1 MIQIRNNIINSLNYR
16 LYTNMKNFI
25 NWLLSD
31 NPTKQQLK
39 NRKRCKKFF
48 KDYFGWGDTFME
60 IQFFILGLGFL
71 LFTLIVAFELGGV
84 I

>member
-1 MIQIRNNIINSLNYR
+1 
-16 LYTNMKNFI
+16 MKRFI
-25 NWLLSD
+25 DWLLSE

-39 NRKRCKKFF
+39 NRKRFKKFLRE
-48 KDYFGWGDTFME
+48 YFGWGDTFME

>member
-1 MIQIRNNIINSLNYR
+1 
-16 LYTNMKNFI
+16 MKRFI
-25 NWLLSD
+25 DWLLSE

-39 NRKRCKKFF
+39 NRKRFKKLLRE
-48 KDYFGWGDTFME
+48 YFGWGDTFME

-71 LFTLIVAFELGGV
+71 LFTLLVTLEIGGV

>member
-1 MIQIRNNIINSLNYR
+1 MRR
-16 LYTNMKNFI
+16 FI
-25 NWLLSD
+25 DWLLSE

-39 NRKRCKKFF
+39 NRKRFKKFLRE
-48 KDYFGWGDTFME
+48 YFGWGDTFME

-71 LFTLIVAFELGGV
+71 LFTLLVTLELGGV

>member
-1 MIQIRNNIINSLNYR
+1 
-16 LYTNMKNFI
+16 MKNFI

-39 NRKRCKKFF
+39 NRNRCKKFF

>member
-1 MIQIRNNIINSLNYR
+1 
-16 LYTNMKNFI
+16 MKNFI

-48 KDYFGWGDTFME
+48 KYYFGWFDTFME

>member
-1 MIQIRNNIINSLNYR
+1 
-16 LYTNMKNFI
+16 MKNFI

-39 NRKRCKKFF
+39 NRKRFKKFLRE
-48 KDYFGWGDTFME
+48 YFGWGDTFME

>member
-1 MIQIRNNIINSLNYR
+1 
-16 LYTNMKNFI
+16 MKRFI
-25 NWLLSD
+25 DWLLSE

-39 NRKRCKKFF
+39 NRKRFKKWSKKFLRE
-48 KDYFGWGDTFME
+48 YFGWGDTFME

-71 LFTLIVAFELGGV
+71 LFTLLVTLEIGGV

>member
-1 MIQIRNNIINSLNYR
+1 MRR
-16 LYTNMKNFI
+16 FI
-25 NWLLSD
+25 DWLLSE

-39 NRKRCKKFF
+39 NRKRFKKLLRE
-48 KDYFGWGDTFME
+48 YFGGGDTFME

-71 LFTLIVAFELGGV
+71 LFTLLVTLEIGGV

>member
-1 MIQIRNNIINSLNYR
+1 
-16 LYTNMKNFI
+16 MKNFI

-39 NRKRCKKFF
+39 NRKRFKKWSKKFF
-48 KDYFGWGDTFME
+48 KEYFGLGDTFIE
-60 IQFFILGLGFL
+60 LQFFLLGLGFL

>member
-1 MIQIRNNIINSLNYR
+1 
-16 LYTNMKNFI
+16 MKNFI

-60 IQFFILGLGFL
+60 IQFFILGLGFRFSPYNGRFIHKRRPL
-71 LFTLIVAFELGGV
+71 YINISGSKAEKYYILKIL
-84 I
+84 

>member
-1 MIQIRNNIINSLNYR
+1 
-16 LYTNMKNFI
+16 MKNFI

-39 NRKRCKKFF
+39 NRRRFKKWSKKIF
-48 KDYFGWGDTFME
+48 KEYFGWGDTFME
-60 IQFFILGLGFL
+60 LQFFLLGLGFL

>member
-1 MIQIRNNIINSLNYR
+1 
-16 LYTNMKNFI
+16 MKNFI

-71 LFTLIVAFELGGV
+71 LFTLIVASELGGV

>member
-1 MIQIRNNIINSLNYR
+1 
-16 LYTNMKNFI
+16 MKRFI
-25 NWLLSD
+25 DWLLSE

-39 NRKRCKKFF
+39 NRKRFKKFLRE
-48 KDYFGWGDTFME
+48 YFGWGDTFME

-71 LFTLIVAFELGGV
+71 LFTLLVAFEIGGV